1 MRKQYKSLNK
11 IISVILA
18 VLLAFGVLPFYTFAQ
33 DDVESYLTYSVTTD
47 GITITDCDTSISG
60 DVVLPDTID
69 SLPVTVIG
77 KQAFRS
83 CSKITSLTLPS
94 SIKTIEMQ
102 AFSYCSAL
110 ESVTLNE
117 GLETLETYVFES
129 SSKLASIHIP
139 ASLTEIPQRAFQDS
153 SIKQFTVSADNAN
166 YATDNHGVLYSKDM
180 TKLLQYPTAN
190 ETSTY
195 TIPEGVANILA
206 YSFFGSKNLT
216 SVTIPETVTNIEEQV
231 FRSCKKLSSVIIP
244 DSTETIGS
252 YAFQGSG
259 IESVHIGANVKIIGD
274 RAFDYCTKL
283 KSATVS
289 DENEYFFSDSNGIVY
304 DKVNGIISVLPQ
316 RLSLQIYNVPDGITE
331 ITDITLPSSLTKLH
345 IPASVTKFDKY
356 CVTDCTKLKSI
367 TVDTANTNYSSDSQ
381 GILYDEFK
389 TNLIL
394 CPPATENS
402 SIKVPYGVESING
415 SSFKN
420 CTDLKEITIPRSVT
434 GIGADAFKN
443 CTALETANFTG
454 SETQWNNI
462 KFSSGNSAL
471 TSLNINFNV
480 ADPSEAPLEGTEGY
494 FTYRTADGQVTITA
508 VDTSAEGDLIIPSEI
523 FGCPVIAVAENAF
536 NGVDKIT
543 SVYIPASLISLNDI
557 AEAKY
562 TVDKNNPVYS
572 SDNNGILFNKD
583 KTELIK
589 YPYSISAE
597 YYDMPDSVNT
607 IAQNAF
613 YRCTNLKTLTLSD
626 AITTIKERTFVYCS
640 FGSVTIPDTVTV
652 IESTA
657 FNNCSFNDLYIG
669 KGVERLYSSNSKAP
683 AFYNIRN
690 LKSITVSP
698 DNQFFCSDE
707 NGVLYTKDMKSL
719 LVYPQG
725 STIESF
731 TVPAAVENI
740 VSPFGTIEAGGSITS
755 LKVLNISENVKEI
768 SSTFKYATSLEK
780 INVSESDYYYSSNEH
795 GMLFD
800 KNKSVLIS
808 VPAACD
814 VKNYTIPNTV
824 TDIGNAFYGCTKIEN
839 ITMSDSVASWSLEA
853 FSGCSNLNAIKL
865 SSGLINIPTK
875 AFQSCQN
882 LESIVISNSI
892 ISIDGMAFAYC
903 SNLNDVYYTGSQN
916 DWNSIVID
924 ETYNQYLLNAEMHFN
939 YGAVTGECGEN
950 AIWSFNE
957 ITRTLT
963 ISGSGTIDEKPS
975 FEEYGWYSF
984 KDSIAYVEIVDSI
997 TNIPANAFSGYENLS
1012 EVYLGKNVSTV
1023 GEDAFTGCNSLLVFT
1038 SHSDNISITDGA
1050 LNGCNSKLTFVC
1062 PDNNAVLTEYAQ
1074 THSLPCVTVSFD
1086 EENNI
1091 LKFNGELTV
1100 YNGPTYGF
1108 LSTFLNDHLN
1118 ASYIYFEK
1126 IIFDG
1131 VGPDVILPDFEGADN
1146 TANSL
1151 TLTNLYVNL
1160 AVVRGDSQ
1168 ENITFEEM
1176 LELLESGDYD
1186 AFKYII
1192 ESDDMNGEKTFIQK
1206 VEDFF
1211 VNISENALRAI
1222 SSVINFIARLF
1233 RRK

>member
-1 MRKQYKSLNK
+1 MRKQCKSLNK

-18 VLLAFGVLPFYTFAQ
+18 VLLAVGVLPFYTFAQ

-47 GITITDCDTSISG
+47 GITITDCDTLLSG

-69 SLPVTVIG
+69 DLPVTVIG

-94 SIKTIEMQ
+94 SIKTIGMQ
-102 AFSYCSAL
+102 AFSYCSLL
-110 ESVTLNE
+110 ENIELNE
-117 GLETLETYVFES
+117 GLEKLGTFVFES
-129 SSKLASIHIP
+129 CSNLTNIHIP

-153 SIKQFTVSADNAN
+153 FVESFTVSENNINYTADS
-166 YATDNHGVLYSKDM
+166 YGVLYSKDM
-180 TKLLQYPTAN
+180 TKLLQFPAAN
-190 ETSTY
+190 EATAYS
-195 TIPEGVANILA
+195 IPEGVTDILA
-206 YSFFGSKNLT
+206 YAFLGSKKLT
-216 SVTIPETVTNIEEQV
+216 SVTIPETVINIEEEA
-231 FRSCKKLSSVIIP
+231 FRSCNRLSSIVIP
-244 DSTETIGS
+244 DSTEIIGR

-259 IESVHIGANVKIIGD
+259 IESVHIGANVKSIGEC
-274 RAFDYCTKL
+274 AFDYCTKL
-283 KSATVS
+283 KNSTVS
-289 DENEYFFSDSNGIVY
+289 EGNEYFFSDSNGIIY
-304 DKVNGIISVLPQ
+304 DKTNGVISVLPQ
-316 RLSLQIYNVPDGITE
+316 RLTLQVYNVPNGITE
-331 ITDITLPSSLTKLH
+331 ITDITFPSSLTELH
-345 IPASVTKFDKY
+345 IPASITKFDKY

-367 TVDTANTNYSSDSQ
+367 TVDSANTAYSSDSQ

-394 CPPATENS
+394 CPPATEHT
-402 SIKVPYGVESING
+402 SIKIPYGVESING

-420 CTDLKEITIPRSVT
+420 CTNLKEITIPRSVI
-434 GIGADAFKN
+434 GIGVDAFKN
-443 CTALETANFTG
+443 CTALETVNFTG
-454 SETQWNNI
+454 TETQWNKI
-462 KFSSGNSAL
+462 KFSSGNTAL

-480 ADPSEAPLEGTEGY
+480 ADPSEAPLEGTEGCL
-494 FTYRTADGQVTITA
+494 TYRTADGQATITA

-523 FGCPVIAVAENAF
+523 YGCPVIAVAENAF

-543 SVYIPASLISLNDI
+543 TVYIPASLITLNDI

-572 SDNNGILFNKD
+572 SDDNGILFNKD

-589 YPYSISAE
+589 YPYSVSAE
-597 YYDMPDSVNT
+597 HYDMPDSVNA

-626 AITTIKERTFVYCS
+626 AVTTIKERTFVYCS
-640 FGSVTIPDTVTV
+640 FDSVTIPDTVTV

-669 KGVERLYSSNSKAP
+669 KGVERIYSSNSKAP

-719 LVYPQG
+719 LLYPQG
-725 STIESF
+725 STIENF

-740 VSPFGTIEAGGSITS
+740 VSPFGTIEAGGAITS

-768 SSTFKYATSLEK
+768 SSTFKYATSLKK
-780 INVSESDYYYSSNEH
+780 INVSENNYYYSSNEH

-800 KNKSVLIS
+800 KNKTVLVS
-808 VPAACD
+808 VPTACN
-814 VKNYTIPNTV
+814 VENYTIPNTV
-824 TDIGNAFYGCTKIEN
+824 TDIGNAFFGCIKIEN
-839 ITMSDSVASWSLEA
+839 VTMSDSVTEWSLEA
-853 FSGCSNLNAIKL
+853 FSGCKILKSIKL
-865 SSGLINIPTK
+865 SSGFINIPTK

-882 LESIVISNSI
+882 LESIVIPNSI

-903 SNLNDVYYTGSQN
+903 SNLKDVYYTGSQA
-916 DWNSIVID
+916 DWNDIIID
-924 ETYNQYLLNAEMHFN
+924 ETYNHYLLNAEMHFN

-984 KDSIAYVEIVDSI
+984 KDSIVYVEIVDRI
-997 TNIPANAFSGYENLS
+997 TNIPANAFSGCEKLN
-1012 EVYLGKNVSTV
+1012 EVYLGKNVSIV
-1023 GEDAFTGCNSLLVFT
+1023 GVDAFNGCGSLLVFT
-1038 SHSDNISITDGA
+1038 SHSDNISIADSA
-1050 LNGCNSKLTFVC
+1050 FNGCNNKLTFVC
-1062 PDNNAVLTEYAQ
+1062 TDSNTALAEYAQ
-1074 THSLPCVTVSFD
+1074 ANSSTCVSVSFD

-1100 YNGPTYGF
+1100 YNGPKYDF
-1108 LSTFLNDHLN
+1108 LSAFLNDHLN
-1118 ASYIYFEK
+1118 ANYIYFEK

-1131 VGPDVILPDFEGADN
+1131 VSPDVILPDFEGANND
-1146 TANSL
+1146 AYVL

-1168 ENITFEEM
+1168 ESITFEEM

-1186 AFKYII
+1186 AFKFII
-1192 ESDDMNGEKTFIQK
+1192 NSDDMNSEKTFIQK

-1211 VNISENALRAI
+1211 AEITTNALRAI
-1222 SSVINFIARLF
+1222 SSVINFIAKLF
-1233 RRK
+1233 KRK

>member
-1 MRKQYKSLNK
+1 MIKQYKSLNK

-18 VLLAFGVLPFYTFAQ
+18 VLISLGVLPFYTFAQ
-33 DDVESYLTYSVTTD
+33 DDVESYLTYSVTAD
-47 GITITDCDTSISG
+47 GITITDCDTSLSG

-83 CSKITSLTLPS
+83 CSKITAITLPS
-94 SIKTIEMQ
+94 SVKAIEMQ

-129 SSKLASIHIP
+129 SSKLTDIHIP
-139 ASLTEIPQRAFQDS
+139 ASLTTIPQRAFQDS
-153 SIKQFTVSADNAN
+153 SVVKFTVSADNAN
-166 YATDNHGVLYSKDM
+166 YTTDSYGVLYSKDM

-190 ETSTY
+190 EATSY
-195 TIPEGVANILA
+195 TIPEGVTDILSYA
-206 YSFFGSKNLT
+206 FFGSKKLT
-216 SVTIPETVTNIEEQV
+216 SVTIPETVINIEEQA
-231 FRSCKKLSSVIIP
+231 FRSCNRLSSIVIP

-252 YAFQGSG
+252 YAFQGTG
-259 IESVHIGANVKIIGD
+259 IESVHIGSGVKSIGD

-289 DENEYFFSDSNGIVY
+289 EGNAYFFSDSNGIIY
-304 DKVNGIISVLPQ
+304 DKTNGVISVLPQ

-331 ITDITLPSSLTKLH
+331 IADITLPSSLTELN

-356 CVTDCTKLKSI
+356 CVADCNKLKSI
-367 TVDTANTNYSSDSQ
+367 TVDTANNKYSSDSQ

-389 TNLIL
+389 VNLIL
-394 CPPATENS
+394 CPPATENT
-402 SIKVPYGVESING
+402 SIKIPYGVESING
-415 SSFKN
+415 SSFKS
-420 CTDLKEITIPRSVT
+420 CTNLKEITIPRSVT
-434 GIGADAFKN
+434 GIGVDAFKD
-443 CTALETANFTG
+443 CTALETVNFTG
-454 SETQWNNI
+454 TEAQWNNI
-462 KFSSGNSAL
+462 KFSSGNSAS
-471 TSLNINFNV
+471 TSLDINFNV
-480 ADPSEAPLEGTEGY
+480 ADPSEAPLEGTESW
-494 FTYRTADGQVTITA
+494 FTYRTADGQATITD
-508 VDTSAEGDLIIPSEI
+508 VDPSAEGELIIPSEI

-562 TVDKNNPVYS
+562 TVDENNPVYS
-572 SDNNGILFNKD
+572 SDENGILFNKD

-589 YPYSISAE
+589 YSYKISNE
-597 YYDMPDSVNT
+597 QYVMPDSVNT
-607 IAQNAF
+607 IAHNAF
-613 YRCTNLKTLTLSD
+613 YRCTKIKTLNLSD
-626 AITTIKERTFVYCS
+626 GITTIQGNTFTYCS
-640 FGSVTIPDTVTV
+640 FDSVTIPDTVTV
-652 IESTA
+652 LESDA
-657 FNNCSFNDLYIG
+657 FSNCSFSELYIG
-669 KGVERLYSSNSKAP
+669 KGVEKIYSSNSKAP

-698 DNQFFCSDE
+698 DNQFFCNDE

-719 LVYPQG
+719 LLYPQG
-725 STIESF
+725 STIENF

-740 VSPFGTIEAGGSITS
+740 ASPFGTIEAGGAITN

-768 SSTFKYATSLEK
+768 SSNFKYVTSLEK
-780 INVSESDYYYSSNEH
+780 INVSENNYHYSSNEH

-800 KNKSVLIS
+800 KNKTVLIS
-808 VPAACD
+808 VPAACSI
-814 VKNYTIPNTV
+814 KNYTIPNTV
-824 TDIGNAFYGCTKIEN
+824 TDIGNAFYGCTGIEN
-839 ITMSDSVASWSLEA
+839 ITIPDSVTSWSLEA
-853 FSGCSNLNAIKL
+853 FSGCKNLKSIKL

-875 AFQSCQN
+875 AFQNCRN
-882 LESIVISNSI
+882 LESIIIPNSI

-903 SNLNDVYYTGSQN
+903 SSLKDVYYTGSQANWN
-916 DWNSIVID
+916 DIIIN
-924 ETYNQYLLNAEMHFN
+924 ETYNQNLINAQVHFN

-950 AIWSFNE
+950 ASWSFNE
-957 ITRTLT
+957 ITKTLT
-963 ISGSGTIDEKPS
+963 ISGDGDIDEKPS

-984 KDSIAYVEIVDSI
+984 KDSISFVEIIDSVA
-997 TNIPANAFSGYENLS
+997 NVSANAFSGCKNLK
-1012 EVYLGKNVSTV
+1012 EVYLGKSVSSV
-1023 GEDAFTGCNSLLVFT
+1023 WENSFADCSSLLVFT
-1038 SHSDNISITDGA
+1038 SHTDNIAIADSAFI
-1050 LNGCNSKLTFVC
+1050 GCNEKLTFIC
-1062 PDNNAVLTEYAQ
+1062 PSKSNLASAAPNNAK
-1074 THSLPCVTVSFD
+1074 CITVSFD
-1086 EENNI
+1086 EENSI

-1100 YNGPTYGF
+1100 YSGPQYAF
-1108 LSTFLNDHLN
+1108 LSIFLNEHLN

-1131 VGPDVILPDFEGADN
+1131 VGPDVILPNFEGADS

-1160 AVVRGDSQ
+1160 AVVKGDSQ

-1192 ESDDMNGEKTFIQK
+1192 ESDNMNGEKTFMQK

-1222 SSVINFIARLF
+1222 SSVINFIAKLF
-1233 RRK
+1233 RKK